1 MKYYVCILLAVML
14 AGCKKETEELQAE
27 DYSRFIPLK
36 EADKLPLE
44 LGVAFNCFPKQPGEL
59 GVTPSSEFQMED
71 KNTYSIELNFYMRAD
86 IHNKQDPTNLTALIV
101 QYLDTDNKLV
111 VDTVY
116 DGKNCITSKERNGV
130 LSYYGKQ
137 EDRTYTIEKKSG
149 DLFYFALFLSP
160 YGRMEMSS
168 EFYVNGNVEDSF
180 YGMQYEYSRNV
191 ESFHI
196 TDYGVDYFIYSKA
209 MYLP

>member
-1 MKYYVCILLAVML
+1 MKYCVCMLLAVML
-14 AGCKKETEELQAE
+14 VGCKKEMVEVQAE
-27 DYSRFIPLK
+27 DYTRFIPLK

-44 LGVAFNCFPKQPGEL
+44 LGVPFNCFPKQPGEL
-59 GVTPSSEFQMED
+59 GVIPSSEFQMED
-71 KNTYSIELNFYMRAD
+71 KETYSIELNFYTRAD
-86 IHNKQDPTNLTALIV
+86 IHNRQDPTNLTMLIL
-101 QYLDTDNKLV
+101 QYLDADNKLV
-111 VDTVY
+111 VDTIY

-149 DLFYFALFLSP
+149 DLLYLALFLSP
-160 YGRMEMSS
+160 YGRVEVSS
-168 EFYVNGNVEDSF
+168 EFYVNGNVEDTF
-180 YGMQYEYSRNV
+180 EGMQYEYSRNA

-196 TDYGVDYFIYSKA
+196 TDYGVDYLIYSKA